1 MLRRVLLAVLVLG
14 LVACGDD
21 DVTAPTPL
29 TLGER
34 IAGTYYLQTYNRYG
48 LPVVTSE
55 IGDPVRVMI
64 TEGNVFLDA
73 DLTRCSFSLTTV
85 WFLEDGTD
93 TRSVDRVECTYTF
106 DAGVIAGVIT
116 LAPTVGGTAASGTL
130 IFPSAVYENAR
141 LIVTNDEGTR
151 FAFERIFFDW
161 PPA

>member
-14 LVACGDD
+14 LVACGD

-34 IAGTYYLQTYNRYG
+34 IAGTYYLQSYNRHG
-48 LPVVTSE
+48 VPVVTSE

-85 WFLEDGTD
+85 RFLEDGTD
-93 TRSVDRVECTYTF
+93 TWSVDRVECTYTF

-116 LAPTVGGTAASGTL
+116 LAPTVGGTASGTL

-151 FAFERIFFDW
+151 FAFERIFYDW